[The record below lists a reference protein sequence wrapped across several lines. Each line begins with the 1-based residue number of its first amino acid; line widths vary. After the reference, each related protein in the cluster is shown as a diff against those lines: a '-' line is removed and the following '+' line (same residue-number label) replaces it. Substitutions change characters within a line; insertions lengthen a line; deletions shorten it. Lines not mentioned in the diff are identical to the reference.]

1 MERTKASGSAGP
13 SIVGDM
19 GKVHRIHA
27 AVNNRQAKHQST
39 VLEMT
44 CTVADQTLSI
54 LIDPGATE
62 SFISGA
68 ALKRIKVKAV
78 EQDEFSF
85 VEMASGAK
93 QKVGG
98 KVMGC
103 ALNVGEFFMRVNL
116 YVTILGSYD
125 VVIGMDWLE
134 MHEAILNYK
143 MKRLSLVDDEGQRW
157 VIVGWNQGVSL
168 RFVSSLQLRKSMHK
182 GCKIYAILALNEKG
196 VAEGLE
202 HLPVVKE
209 FADVFL
215 EELPGLPPE
224 RELEFTIDLKLGTEP
239 IARTPYQMSTL
250 ELQELKMQLKE
261 LLDLG
266 LIHPSVSPWGAPVIF
281 IRKKYGLWRLCID
294 YRQLSKATIKNQ
306 YPLPRID
313 DLFDQ
318 MKGVTVFS
326 KIDLR
331 SGYHQLRIKEDDIPK
346 TAFKTRFGYYEFTV
360 LPFGLTNA
368 PGVFMSLM
376 NGVFH
381 EYLDKF
387 VQVFIDD
394 ILIYSRM
401 TEEHDEHLRLVLQCL

>member
-1 MERTKASGSAGP
+1 MERARTSGSAGP
-13 SIVGDM
+13 ATVGDM
-19 GKVHRIHA
+19 GKAHRIHA
-27 AVNNRQAKHQST
+27 AVNNRQAEHQST
-39 VLEMT
+39 VLET
-44 CTVADQTLSI
+44 TGTIADQTLSV

-98 KVMGC
+98 KVTGC
-103 ALNVGEFFMRVNL
+103 ALNLGEFVTRVNL

-134 MHEAILNYK
+134 THEAILNCK
-143 MKRLSLVDDEGQRW
+143 TKRLSLVDDEGQRR
-157 VIVGWNQGVSL
+157 VIVGRNQGVSL
-168 RFVSSLQLRKSMHK
+168 RFVSSLQLRKSMRK
-182 GCKIYAILALNEKG
+182 GCKLYAILALNEKG

-209 FADVFL
+209 FADVFP
-215 EELPGLPPE
+215 EELPGMPPE
-224 RELEFTIDLKLGTEP
+224 RELEFTIDLKPGTEP
-239 IARTPYQMSTL
+239 IARTPYRMSTP

-266 LIHPSVSPWGAPVIF
+266 LIRPSVSPWGAPVIF
-281 IRKKYGLWRLCID
+281 IRKKDGSWRLCID
-294 YRQLSKATIKNQ
+294 YRQLNKATIKNQ

-318 MKGVTVFS
+318 MKGATVFS

-331 SGYHQLRIKEDDIPK
+331 SRYHQLRIKEDDIP
-346 TAFKTRFGYYEFTV
+346 
-360 LPFGLTNA
+360 
-368 PGVFMSLM
+368 
-376 NGVFH
+376 
-381 EYLDKF
+381 
-387 VQVFIDD
+387 
-394 ILIYSRM
+394 
-401 TEEHDEHLRLVLQCL
+401 